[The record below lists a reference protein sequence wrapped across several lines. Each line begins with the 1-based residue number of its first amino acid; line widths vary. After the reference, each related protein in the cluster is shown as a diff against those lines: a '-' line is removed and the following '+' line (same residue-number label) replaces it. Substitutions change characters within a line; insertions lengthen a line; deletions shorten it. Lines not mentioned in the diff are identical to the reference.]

1 MLAPSQLTDA
11 NDNRTAVG
19 YDALGM
25 VTSIA
30 LPDGEEDTKWTVVT
44 PQDLSAVGSDLDDK
58 GRVLGDELSI
68 VDPERFW
75 ANSRYLIVVRS

>member
-1 MLAPSQLTDA
+1 MLVPS
-11 NDNRTAVG
+11 RTLDPAMFTAG
-19 YDALGM
+19 DLRT

-68 VDPERFW
+68 ADPDRFW